1 MAEKK
6 EEINKV
12 PEKEQPK
19 VEDKSNDKIKVK
31 KSKMKNLKTSEL
43 DGTVDKPIKVDMNK
57 PVEKTEPDVVK
68 VDLKENKETTE
79 KTAQEKAKEIASK
92 VEEPKKEETPILEE
106 ITSEETT
113 EENVEEKVEEAS
125 KVISEAVEKQEQTG
139 EALPENIQKV
149 VEFMNE
155 TGGDLEDYVN
165 LNKDY
170 SKMDQDELLKEY
182 YKQTKPHLSE
192 DEVGFMLEDRF
203 SYDKENDEE
212 RIIKRKKLALKEQVA
227 NAKTHLEEQ
236 KSKYYSEI
244 KAGSKLTGEQQEA
257 VNFYSEH
264 KKETAKTEEYN
275 NNAKNVF
282 LNRTNKFF
290 GDQFKGFEYGV
301 GEKKFRFN
309 VKDANQIK
317 ETQSDINNFIGK
329 FLDNDNLMKDE
340 AGYHKALFTAMN
352 PDVVANH
359 FYEQGKADA
368 LKDSVA
374 KSKNVDMAPRQTF
387 GEVKDNSGMKFRV
400 VENEKPV
407 TFKFKTKK

>member
-1 MAEKK
+1 MAKK
-6 EEINKV
+6 EEVNKI

-31 KSKMKNLKTSEL
+31 KSKMKKLKTSDEPIKIDL
-43 DGTVDKPIKVDMNK
+43 NAPVKTEVESDVIKVDLTKN
-57 PVEKTEPDVVK
+57 E
-68 VDLKENKETTE
+68 ETTE

-92 VEEPKKEETPILEE
+92 IEEPKQEETAVLEE

-113 EENVEEKVEEAS
+113 EENVEEKVEEAN

-139 EALPENIQKV
+139 ETLPENIQKV
-149 VEFMNE
+149 VEFMEE

-170 SKMDQDELLKEY
+170 TKMDQDELLKEY

-192 DEVGFMLEDRF
+192 EEVGFMLEDRF

-244 KAGSKLTGEQQEA
+244 KSGSKLTSEQQEA

-275 NNAKNVF
+275 KNAKNVF

-309 VKDANQIK
+309 VKDASQIK

-329 FLDNDNLMKDE
+329 FLDNNNLMKDE

-368 LKDSVA
+368 LKDSMA
-374 KSKNVDMAPRQTF
+374 KSKNVDMKPRQTF

-400 VENEKPV
+400 VEDDKSPV
-407 TFKFKTKK
+407 FKFKTKK